1 MGGSDLIRSE
11 SVKVVAFVKGK
22 TNSPAE
28 LGLNSHVVTCPW
40 TASGCRTLRAASTA
54 ESSPRPMASRTT
66 GTSVIRHQANAFSRQ
81 PNGVWKRAA
90 LWLSL
95 QMRMWT
101 PASPFQPPE
110 DPAETCWTPDLR
122 TL

>member
-40 TASGCRTLRAASTA
+40 TASGCRTLRAVLGPWLAGRRGPQSY
-54 ESSPRPMASRTT
+54 
-66 GTSVIRHQANAFSRQ
+66 GIR
-81 PNGVWKRAA
+81 
-90 LWLSL
+90 
-95 QMRMWT
+95 QMR
-101 PASPFQPPE
+101 SPGNLTESGSGQ
-110 DPAETCWTPDLR
+110 LSG
-122 TL
+122 